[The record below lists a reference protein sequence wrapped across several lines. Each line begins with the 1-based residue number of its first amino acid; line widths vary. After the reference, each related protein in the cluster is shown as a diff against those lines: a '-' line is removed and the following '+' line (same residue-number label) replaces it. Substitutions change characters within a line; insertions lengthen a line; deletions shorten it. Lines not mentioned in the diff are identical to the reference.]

1 MATPYRHGS
10 KDKAEAFF
18 LNGMTQAMHRL
29 AEQVHAAFPVT
40 IYYAFKQSESES
52 DAGTA
57 STGWETFLGAVI
69 RAGFVVSGTW
79 PMRSEQEYRMIGMGT
94 NALASSIV
102 LVCRP
107 RHHDAPITTRQEF
120 LKALKRELPD
130 ALKKLQHGNIA
141 PVDLAQST
149 IGPGIAI
156 FTRYAQVLES
166 DDSPMKVRTAL
177 QLINQALDEYLSEQ
191 EGEYDPDTRF
201 AITWFDTHG
210 MEEGPYGVAETLAT
224 ARGVAVSG
232 VQEAGILVAKGG
244 KVRLL
249 KREEM
254 PENWNPATDTRLTV
268 WEATQ
273 QLIRTMETKGESAAG
288 ALIPQL
294 GSIAETA
301 RDLAYRLYGIC
312 ERKKWAEEALAYNSL
327 VIAWPELTRLAAQVT
342 VRTPVP
348 GNLEF

>member
-1 MATPYRHGS
+1 
-10 KDKAEAFF
+10 
-18 LNGMTQAMHRL
+18 
-29 AEQVHAAFPVT
+29 
-40 IYYAFKQSESES
+40 
-52 DAGTA
+52 
-57 STGWETFLGAVI
+57 
-69 RAGFVVSGTW
+69 
-79 PMRSEQEYRMIGMGT
+79 MIGMGT